1 MVLGLEGIRESLR
14 KFLRSSASYE
24 KAVNEFI
31 RDLQRTLIRADVNV
45 RLVFEL
51 SQKIRKRALEEQS
64 PPGVSR
70 RDWFVKIVYD
80 VLSEFFG
87 GDREPRVEP
96 SKTPY
101 VMLLVGVQ
109 GSGKTTTA
117 AKLALYYRER
127 GYRVGLV
134 VADVYR
140 PAAYEQLK
148 QLGEKIRVPVY
159 GLPGEKDAVKIA
171 REGVRCFID
180 RGFDIVIVDTAGRHG
195 YGEEEALLEEMK
207 MIAEAIKPDEV
218 VLVIDAA
225 MGQKAFD
232 LAKRFHEV
240 APIGSIIVTKLDG
253 SAKGGGALSAVAAT
267 GAVIKFVGTG
277 EKVDEL
283 EVFNPRRFVARL
295 LGLGDIEGL
304 LERVKRVEELVEAQK
319 RVEAIL
325 SGKLTLRDLYRQII
339 GMRKL
344 GPLRKIL
351 EMIPGLAM
359 YNIGEEQIRLS
370 EEKMDKWLA
379 IINSMTYE
387 ELDHPEIIDK
397 SRMRRIAIGAGVRVE
412 DVKELLNHY
421 FMLKKM
427 LKRLK
432 KGRKLKGLLK
442 GIGGLQ

>member
-1 MVLGLEGIRESLR
+1 MVLGLEGIREGLR

-31 RDLQRTLIRADVNV
+31 RDLQRTLIKADVNV

-51 SQKIRKRALEEQS
+51 SQKIKKKALEEQP

-87 GDREPRVEP
+87 GDKEPKV
-96 SKTPY
+96 TPTRTPWI
-101 VMLLVGVQ
+101 MLLVGVQ

-117 AKLALYYRER
+117 AKLALYYKEH

-134 VADVYR
+134 AADVYR
-140 PAAYEQLK
+140 PAAYDQLK

-159 GLPGEKDAVKIA
+159 GLPSERDAVKIA
-171 REGVRCFID
+171 KEGVKYFTS
-180 RGFDIVIVDTAGRHG
+180 RGYDIVIVDTAGRHG
-195 YGEEEALLEEMK
+195 YGEEQALLDEMK
-207 MIAEAIKPDEV
+207 AIARAIKPNEV

-225 MGQKAFD
+225 MGQKAYD
-232 LAKRFHEV
+232 LAKRFHE
-240 APIGSIIVTKLDG
+240 ATPIGSIVVTKLDG
-253 SAKGGGALSAVAAT
+253 SAKGGGALSAIAAT
-267 GAVIKFVGTG
+267 GATIKFIGTG

-325 SGKLTLRDLYRQII
+325 SGRLTLRDLYHQII
-339 GMRKL
+339 GMKKL

-351 EMIPGLAM
+351 EMIPGLAL
-359 YNIGEEQIRLS
+359 YNIGEEQLKLS
-370 EEKMDKWLA
+370 EEKMNKWLA

-397 SRMRRIAIGAGVRVE
+397 SRMKRIAIGAGVKVD

-427 LKRLK
+427 LKQLK
-432 KGRKLKGLLK
+432 RGRKFKGLLK
-442 GIGGLQ
+442 GIGDIR